1 MVFTGDEFA
10 DGGDFISKTLAAQ
23 KIKANFFLTG
33 RFFDN
38 PKFKTL
44 IQRLGKDGHY
54 LGPHSYGHLLY
65 CDWTKRDSLLVSR
78 QEFTDDLSKN
88 LSAIGNYGQQF
99 AKPHYFMPPYEWYNE
114 TICKWSNDMGIQIIN
129 FTPGTISNA
138 DYTTPDMKNYRS
150 SEVIWNSII
159 EKESKSMSGLNGYIL
174 LVHIGTD
181 PKRTD
186 KFYNKL
192 PELLKLLT
200 SKGYQF
206 LKIDQLLN

>member
-1 MVFTGDEFA
+1 LVFTGDEFS

-23 KIKANFFLTG
+23 KVKANFFLTG
-33 RFFDN
+33 RFYDN
-38 PKFKTL
+38 PKFKGL
-44 IQRLGKDGHY
+44 IKQLGKDGHY

-88 LSAIGNYGQQF
+88 LSAIGKYGQPF
-99 AKPHYFMPPYEWYNE
+99 VKPRYFMPPYEWYNE
-114 TICKWSNDMGIQIIN
+114 SICKWSSDMGIQIIN
-129 FTPGTISNA
+129 FTPGTLSNG

-159 EKESKSMSGLNGYIL
+159 EKESKSPSGLNGYIL

-181 PKRTD
+181 PKRID
-186 KFYNKL
+186 KFYKTL

>member
-1 MVFTGDEFA
+1 VFTGDEFA
-10 DGGDFISKTLAAQ
+10 DGGGFIAKTLAAQ

-33 RFFDN
+33 RFYDN
-38 PKFKTL
+38 PKYKGL

-54 LGPHSYGHLLY
+54 LGPHAYGHLLY

-78 QEFTDDLSKN
+78 EEFTDDLSKN
-88 LSAIGNYGQQF
+88 LSAIGMYGQQF

-114 TICKWSNDMGIQIIN
+114 SISKWSSDMGIQIIN
-129 FTPGTISNA
+129 YTPGTLSNA

-159 EKESKSMSGLNGYIL
+159 EKESKSPSGLNGYIL

-181 PKRTD
+181 PKRID
-186 KFYNKL
+186 KFYNRL
-192 PELLKLLT
+192 PELLRLLNF
-200 SKGYQF
+200 KGYQF
-206 LKIDQLLN
+206 VKIDQLLN